1 MNIVLHNGRPLRVIL
16 KEALARMAGFEARRE
31 ETA

>member
-1 MNIVLHNGRPLRVIL
+1 MSIVLHNGRPLRVIL
-16 KEALARMAGFEARRE
+16 KEALARMAGFGARRE